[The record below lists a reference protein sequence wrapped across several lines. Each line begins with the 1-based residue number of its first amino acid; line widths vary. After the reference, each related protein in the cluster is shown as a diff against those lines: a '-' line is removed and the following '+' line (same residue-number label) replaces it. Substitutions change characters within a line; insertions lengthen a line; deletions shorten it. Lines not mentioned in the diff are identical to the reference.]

1 MTYSTFISLLACQC
15 KLNIANVNCAD
26 SDHSLRRPICRYGP
40 PLVDIAKT
48 VIARLCNLHYNIA
61 IIVRKLEEWLEG
73 KSSGNEPV
81 STKKP
86 LFSNRGNLLILANN
100 NIMSFSSLHRNTQGK
115 RTVRTSYI
123 VAYYCNSWSIMAGP
137 YRPTGWAI
145 WTAPWA
151 ISEVGHIDWRP
162 WGALGTEAVKRGQD
176 LGHFDKL
183 MDS

>member
-1 MTYSTFISLLACQC
+1 MSSADLQVTAIYTVGSNQRST
-15 KLNIANVNCAD
+15 VNMA
-26 SDHSLRRPICRYGP
+26 PGRYGP
-40 PLVDIAKT
+40 LSVYMAHQDGRYGPSLVDIAKT
-48 VIARLCNLHYNIA
+48 VIARLCLHYNIA
-61 IIVRKLEEWLEG
+61 IIVRKLEGWLEG

-137 YRPTGWAI
+137 YQPTGWAI
-145 WTAPWA
+145 
-151 ISEVGHIDWRP
+151 
-162 WGALGTEAVKRGQD
+162 
-176 LGHFDKL
+176 
-183 MDS
+183 

>member
-1 MTYSTFISLLACQC
+1 MTI
-15 KLNIANVNCAD
+15 
-26 SDHSLRRPICRYGP
+26 ICRNPVLSAIICCVRKLYSRYVPWSIWPTLSLYGPSRWSIWSTPCQYGP

-48 VIARLCNLHYNIA
+48 VIARLCYIPYNIA
-61 IIVRKLEEWLEG
+61 IIVRKLEGWP
-73 KSSGNEPV
+73 SGNEPV

-123 VAYYCNSWSIMAGP
+123 VAYYCNSW
-137 YRPTGWAI
+137 AI
-145 WTAPWA
+145 STDRLGHIDCSMGHIVRA

-162 WGALGTEAVKRGQD
+162 LGSTVY
-176 LGHFDKL
+176 H
-183 MDS
+183 

>member
-1 MTYSTFISLLACQC
+1 MAPGRYGPWSIWPTLSLYGPSRWSIWPTPCQ
-15 KLNIANVNCAD
+15 
-26 SDHSLRRPICRYGP
+26 YGP

-48 VIARLCNLHYNIA
+48 VIARLCLHYNIA
-61 IIVRKLEEWLEG
+61 INVRKLEGWLEG

-100 NIMSFSSLHRNTQGK
+100 NIMSFSSLHRNTQEK

-145 WTAPWA
+145 
-151 ISEVGHIDWRP
+151 
-162 WGALGTEAVKRGQD
+162 
-176 LGHFDKL
+176 
-183 MDS
+183 

>member
-1 MTYSTFISLLACQC
+1 MQFMETWHQWQERVSDMIWGLFRST
-15 KLNIANVNCAD
+15 VNMAPGRYGPLSVSMAHQD
-26 SDHSLRRPICRYGP
+26 GRYGP

-48 VIARLCNLHYNIA
+48 VIARLCYIHYNIA
-61 IIVRKLEEWLEG
+61 IIVRKLEGWP
-73 KSSGNEPV
+73 SGNEPV

-137 YRPTGWAI
+137 YRPTSWAI
-145 WTAPWA
+145 
-151 ISEVGHIDWRP
+151 
-162 WGALGTEAVKRGQD
+162 
-176 LGHFDKL
+176 
-183 MDS
+183 